1 MQGLLKWWTRSDIY
15 RKGGACMSEYA
26 VRVSERL
33 STVVYV
39 DATDAEEAVK
49 QATEDY
55 INGYIDVDEVTGVS
69 VKVVSH
75 DNDDDEEED

>member
-1 MQGLLKWWTRSDIY
+1 
-15 RKGGACMSEYA
+15 MSEYA
-26 VRVSERL
+26 VRVCERL
-33 STVVYV
+33 STIVYV

-75 DNDDDEEED
+75 GNDDNEEEE

>member
-1 MQGLLKWWTRSDIY
+1 MP
-15 RKGGACMSEYA
+15 EYA
-26 VRVSERL
+26 VRISERL
-33 STVVYV
+33 STIVYV

-75 DNDDDEEED
+75 DKDDDEEEE